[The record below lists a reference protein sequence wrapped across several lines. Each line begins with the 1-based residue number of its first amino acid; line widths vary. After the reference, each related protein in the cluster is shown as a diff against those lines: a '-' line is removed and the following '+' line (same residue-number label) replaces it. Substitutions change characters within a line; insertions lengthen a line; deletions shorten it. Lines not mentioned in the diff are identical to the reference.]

1 MKLVPRAPFFSLL
14 LFCFAIRRLQCS
26 PHEARTR
33 SDAEAEPNHR
43 QPVTRPELSIQPS
56 ATEETDQ
63 NAHR

>member
-1 MKLVPRAPFFSLL
+1 MKLVPRASFFSLL
-14 LFCFAIRRLQCS
+14 LFCFTVGRLQCS

-33 SDAEAEPNHR
+33 RDAEAEPNHR

-63 NAHR
+63 DAQR